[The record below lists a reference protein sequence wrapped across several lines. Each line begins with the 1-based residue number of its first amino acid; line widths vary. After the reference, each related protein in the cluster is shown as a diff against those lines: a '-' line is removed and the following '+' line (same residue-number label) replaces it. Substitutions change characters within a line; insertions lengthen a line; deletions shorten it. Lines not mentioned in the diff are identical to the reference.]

1 MRVLDLRPRTR
12 GNQEGPSARAG
23 AHGPGAPA
31 KTGLDRMNFLMALR
45 GSWTVI
51 YKNIFGRFDFI
62 SLYRGVVFVGS
73 GQASLGLEC
82 FTGSGLGTRC

>member
-1 MRVLDLRPRTR
+1 MRVLDLRPGTR
-12 GNQEGPSARAG
+12 GLQEGPSAAG
-23 AHGPGAPA
+23 Q
-31 KTGLDRMNFLMALR
+31 TGLDRMNFLMALR
-45 GSWTVI
+45 GIWTLI

-82 FTGSGLGTRC
+82 FTGSGLDIRC